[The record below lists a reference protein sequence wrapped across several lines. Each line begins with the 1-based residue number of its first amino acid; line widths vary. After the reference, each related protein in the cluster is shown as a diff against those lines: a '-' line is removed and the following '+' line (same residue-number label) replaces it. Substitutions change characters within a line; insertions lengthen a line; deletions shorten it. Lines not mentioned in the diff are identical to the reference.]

1 MARTRS
7 IKPSFFKNE
16 FLAEC
21 EPMARLLFVGL
32 WTLADSQGRMEFR
45 PLRIK
50 AELFPYDNCDILG
63 LLEQLA
69 ARGFVRA
76 YESGDVKVLEI
87 PTFGEH
93 QRCHPDERDEGLPPP
108 DESAETI
115 VFPVRNAEPGNPTM
129 EPGNPP
135 ASCACIPSSCFPS
148 TSNPLD
154 APSTPQRRRSKPAD
168 PLRWT
173 EESGWEGITD
183 ADHAEWSQAYPAADL
198 PVELAKANQW
208 LKANPKKA
216 RKSNWRRW
224 LTTVWL
230 SKCQDRGGTHREA
243 ARPAGP
249 PPVDQAKRRYF
260 RSDANRAMSDAEYDA
275 WRRDQRQGG
284 AATALATALKLKDE
298 DT

>member
-16 FLAEC
+16 YLAEC

-63 LLEQLA
+63 LLKQLA
-69 ARGFVRA
+69 DRGFVRA

-115 VFPVRNAEPGNPTM
+115 VFPEQNAKQGNPTL

-135 ASCACIPSSCFPS
+135 ASCAFNPLILLPSSS
-148 TSNPLD
+148 A
-154 APSTPQRRRSKPAD
+154 APSTPQRRRCSKPAD
-168 PLRWT
+168 PLRWSA
-173 EESGWEGITD
+173 ESGWDGITD
-183 ADHAEWSQAYPAADL
+183 ADRAEWSQAYPAADL

-230 SKCQDRGGTHREA
+230 SKCQDNGGTHREPGR
-243 ARPAGP
+243 RPDDKP
-249 PPVDQAKRRYF
+249 PPKVWKDQYKPAPYRRPH
-260 RSDANRAMSDAEYDA
+260 EV
-275 WRRDQRQGG
+275 
-284 AATALATALKLKDE
+284 AAVASTLKLKEE
-298 DT
+298 DL

>member
-16 FLAEC
+16 YLAEC

-32 WTLADSQGRMEFR
+32 WTLADSTGRMEFR

-50 AELFPYDNCDILG
+50 AEIFPYDNCDILG
-63 LLEQLA
+63 LLKQLA
-69 ARGFVRA
+69 DKGFVRA

-108 DESAETI
+108 DEAAETI
-115 VFPVRNAEPGNPTM
+115 VFPERNAKPGNPALEPGNPTL

-135 ASCACIPSSCFPS
+135 ASCAFNPS
-148 TSNPLD
+148 TFNPSTGT
-154 APSTPQRRRSKPAD
+154 APSTPKRRCSKPAD

-173 EESGWEGITD
+173 AENGWEGITD

-198 PVELAKANQW
+198 PVELAKATQW

-230 SKCQDRGGTHREA
+230 SKCQDRGGTHREPG
-243 ARPAGP
+243 R
-249 PPVDQAKRRYF
+249 
-260 RSDANRAMSDAEYDA
+260 RSDDRSPPRAFQGDDAAAFERT
-275 WRRDQRQGG
+275 RR
-284 AATALATALKLKDE
+284 ALAQRLKLRE
-298 DT
+298 EVQG